1 MSDLLPD
8 WIVNKLAQSP
18 GFDGRPDRAQVDA
31 ALDRIAKRV
40 VTQRDWR
47 EERPR
52 SIAS

>member
-1 MSDLLPD
+1 
-8 WIVNKLAQSP
+8 VNWLGQSR

-40 VTQRDWR
+40 VAQRDWH

-52 SIAS
+52 MNATASSH